1 MRHLILLLILL
12 ALTAFSLKGQTVGN
26 SPEDRIKDF
35 TNIPKE
41 TSSLI
46 DSLDRISV
54 PDSTTLSAYIEVI
67 QQIYQSAPGLAE
79 ILAGTT
85 LIKAKKLGLLRTQFD
100 CHFFLIFI
108 NLEFTQY
115 AKAQQAI
122 IACKEILKK
131 EDFQGYE
138 ARLDNAQGLFFYA
151 QGIYEEASIYI
162 RRSLE
167 YWKQEGEHR
176 RIAIALNNLGTIY
189 LEKQE
194 YDSAL
199 ANFSSALEYKR
210 LIGNQ
215 QSTATTLGNIG
226 SAYSSAGKYELALET
241 MLEADSIYQI
251 FDNNSNM
258 SLSKRLIARILINLE
273 RTDEALP
280 YLQEAERISGQIR
293 NPKMLYLTYEEYARY
308 HFAREEY
315 RMAYLYKDKYAL
327 LKDSVYN
334 NESAN
339 AIMELRTNYED
350 QQRENELMLSNQKL
364 ELLNL
369 QQEKTQTVIVL
380 LALVVLSILLV
391 AFIFFRLQR
400 TKLEKNQVVAARERE
415 IQEAKMGQL
424 QEELAARARELTSR
438 ALEMVKKNDFLNQ
451 LKADLVAVP
460 TVDPVIKKELS
471 RIN

>member
-1 MRHLILLLILL
+1 M
-12 ALTAFSLKGQTVGN
+12 
-26 SPEDRIKDF
+26 
-35 TNIPKE
+35 
-41 TSSLI
+41 
-46 DSLDRISV
+46 
-54 PDSTTLSAYIEVI
+54 
-67 QQIYQSAPGLAE
+67 
-79 ILAGTT
+79 
-85 LIKAKKLGLLRTQFD
+85 
-100 CHFFLIFI
+100 
-108 NLEFTQY
+108 
-115 AKAQQAI
+115 
-122 IACKEILKK
+122 
-131 EDFQGYE
+131 
-138 ARLDNAQGLFFYA
+138 
-151 QGIYEEASIYI
+151 
-162 RRSLE
+162 
-167 YWKQEGEHR
+167 
-176 RIAIALNNLGTIY
+176 
-189 LEKQE
+189 
-194 YDSAL
+194 
-199 ANFSSALEYKR
+199 
-210 LIGNQ
+210 
-215 QSTATTLGNIG
+215 
-226 SAYSSAGKYELALET
+226 
-241 MLEADSIYQI
+241 
-251 FDNNSNM
+251 
-258 SLSKRLIARILINLE
+258 INLE